1 MFENLVKVVIS
12 INEYSINNII
22 IIDNYKKDISF
33 NGKYINLKI
42 NEFNLFLESFFRIIR
57 EWKSQSN
64 EKNENI
70 ILSIKII
77 EKENQYK
84 LYISHCIPKNF
95 DSFLDLIHNLNE
107 K

>member
-42 NEFNLFLESFFRIIR
+42 NEFNLFL
-57 EWKSQSN
+57 
-64 EKNENI
+64 
-70 ILSIKII
+70 
-77 EKENQYK
+77 
-84 LYISHCIPKNF
+84 
-95 DSFLDLIHNLNE
+95 
-107 K
+107 